1 MNLNYS
7 GFMAL
12 VPARKIGDGEY
23 AIGIYIRKGDIEA
36 LIYTNKAIIKSK
48 GTTKTK

>member
-1 MNLNYS
+1 
-7 GFMAL
+7 MAL
-12 VPARKIGDGEY
+12 IPARKIDNGEY
-23 AIGIYIRKGDIEA
+23 TVGIYIKKGDIEA

>member
-12 VPARKIGDGEY
+12 IPARKITNGEY
-23 AIGIYIRKGDIEA
+23 TVGIYIKKGDIEA
-36 LIYTNKAIIKSK
+36 LIYTNKVVTRSGDTIE
-48 GTTKTK
+48 TK